1 MTVLTRQEF
10 FEHLNA
16 YNKTPEYQ
24 AYVAGTGP
32 RPDFGKL
39 VGQRVEITEA
49 EYWYF
54 LEVLPPVG
62 FTGRSF
68 YMSEFL
74 TEDITSYFEQKGSR
88 YFHEYR
94 RAPLAVQREAQA

>member
-1 MTVLTRQEF
+1 MKLTRHEF

-16 YNKTPEYQ
+16 YSKTPEYK
-24 AYVAGTGP
+24 AHLAGNGP

-39 VGQRVEITEA
+39 VGQRVEISEE

-62 FTGRSF
+62 FTGSSF

-74 TEDITSYFEQKGSR
+74 TENITSYFSKVGDR

-94 RAPLAVQREAQA
+94 RAPARIEREAMA

>member
-1 MTVLTRQEF
+1 MILSRHEF

-24 AYVAGTGP
+24 AYLAGTGP
-32 RPDFGKL
+32 RPDFGRL
-39 VGQRVEITEA
+39 VGQRVEISEA

-62 FTGRSF
+62 FTGSSF

-74 TEDITSYFEQKGSR
+74 TDDITSFFQKVGNR

-94 RAPLAVQREAQA
+94 HAPARIQREAQA